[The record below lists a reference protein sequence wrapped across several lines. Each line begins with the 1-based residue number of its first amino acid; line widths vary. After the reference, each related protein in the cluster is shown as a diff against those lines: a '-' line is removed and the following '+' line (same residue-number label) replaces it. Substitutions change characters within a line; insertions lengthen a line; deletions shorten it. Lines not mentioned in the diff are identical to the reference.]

1 VSGQVLPD
9 PTVQNDPV
17 RAEPGHRTTNR
28 GRRAPT
34 GFGAAIQRY
43 LSALI
48 PLLVGLIG
56 VGLRETGVLPNT
68 ILYLRAD
75 LGTLLLLL
83 GVLVTLVWAAA
94 LLITGR
100 QRAVYRAALA
110 GYEQE
115 QTDAHHRF
123 IRRLDHEVKN
133 PLTAIRAGLAN
144 LGDRDDD
151 PALTAVRAQVDRL
164 ARLTGD
170 LRKLADLETQPIEQE
185 PVHLDQLLGDLME
198 LAHGRPGA
206 AARTLRLTLPTAPW
220 PLPPVA
226 GDSDLLFLALHNLLD
241 NAIKFSRPG
250 DIIEVRAS
258 EDGASVAV
266 EVADTGPGIPA
277 DELAHVGEELY
288 RGRAARS
295 VDGSGL
301 GLALAHAIAA
311 RHAGTL
317 AVRSRAGQGT
327 VVTLRL
333 PAAR

>member
-1 VSGQVLPD
+1 V
-9 PTVQNDPV
+9 
-17 RAEPGHRTTNR
+17 
-28 GRRAPT
+28 RRARRT
-34 GFGAAIQRY
+34 LVAFGSAARRY
-43 LSALI
+43 LPALAPALI
-48 PLLVGLIG
+48 GLIC
-56 VGLRETGVLPNT
+56 VGLRQLGVLPGV

-75 LGTLLLLL
+75 LGSLLLLL
-83 GVLVTLVWAAA
+83 GILISLLWAAA
-94 LLITGR
+94 LVISGR
-100 QRAVYRAALA
+100 DGAIYRAELA
-110 GYEQE
+110 RYDQE
-115 QTDAHHRF
+115 QTDAHRRF

-144 LGDRDDD
+144 LGDHEAD
-151 PALTAVRAQVDRL
+151 PALAAVRAQVDRL

-185 PVHLDQLLGDLME
+185 SVHVDQLLADLMT
-198 LAHGRPGA
+198 LARVRPDA
-206 AARTLRLTLPTAPW
+206 AARALRLTLPTAPW

-226 GDSDLLFLALHNLLD
+226 GDSDLLFLVLHNLLD

-250 DIIEVRAS
+250 DTIEVRAS

-266 EVADTGPGIPA
+266 EVADTGPGIPE

-301 GLALAHAIAA
+301 GLALSHAIAA
-311 RHAGTL
+311 RHGGTL